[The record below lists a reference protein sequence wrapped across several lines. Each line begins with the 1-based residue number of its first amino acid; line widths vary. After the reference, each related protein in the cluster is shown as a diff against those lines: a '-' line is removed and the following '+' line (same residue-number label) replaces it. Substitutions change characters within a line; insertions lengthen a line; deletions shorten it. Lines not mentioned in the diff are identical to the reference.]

1 MYQFSL
7 KNRSQMGAKKSKLK
21 GDELETLRTDTE
33 FSDDELKEWH
43 HWYRSILFDCPNGR
57 MDIEEFKKIYNRMF
71 PSGVDDKYA
80 EHVFRTFD
88 ANKDGHIDFRE
99 FVCSLSI
106 TSRGSLEEKLQ
117 WAFKVYDIDED
128 GFITR
133 KEMLEIVKAIFK
145 MSRQNSLSHHLT
157 VSEDASTPEQRVDD
171 IIKELD
177 TNMDGKLSEK
187 EFVEGSK
194 NNPAIVGKLLQIN
207 RRKSS
212 IKDIKGTIRVGQDV
226 SD

>member
-1 MYQFSL
+1 
-7 KNRSQMGAKKSKLK
+7 MGAKGSKLK
-21 GDELETLRTDTE
+21 SGELEVLRTNTE
-33 FSDDELKEWH
+33 FNDDELNEWH
-43 HWYRSILFDCPNGR
+43 HWFRGVLLDCPNNR

-71 PSGVDDKYA
+71 PSGVDEKYA

-106 TSRGSLEEKLQ
+106 TSRGSLEQKLQ

-133 KEMLEIVKAIFK
+133 KEMLEIVKAIYK
-145 MSRQNSLSHHLT
+145 MSRHNSLSHHLT
-157 VSEDASTPEQRVDD
+157 VSEDASTPEERVDD

-177 TNMDGKLSEK
+177 KNMDGKLSEK

-212 IKDIKGTIRVGQDV
+212 IKDIYKEKCTNINKMK
-226 SD
+226 

>member
-1 MYQFSL
+1 
-7 KNRSQMGAKKSKLK
+7 MGAKGSKLK
-21 GDELETLRTDTE
+21 SGELEVLRTNTE
-33 FSDDELKEWH
+33 FNDDELNEWH
-43 HWYRSILFDCPNGR
+43 HWYRGVLLDCPNNR
-57 MDIEEFKKIYNRMF
+57 MDIEEFKKIYNRLF
-71 PSGVDDKYA
+71 PSGVDEKYA

-133 KEMLEIVKAIFK
+133 KEMLEIVKAIYK
-145 MSRQNSLSHHLT
+145 MSRHNSLSHHLT
-157 VSEDASTPEQRVDD
+157 VSEDASTAEERVDD

-177 TNMDGKLSEK
+177 KNMDGKLSEK

-212 IKDIKGTIRVGQDV
+212 IKDIRGMIRGGSDV
-226 SD
+226 SN